1 MKKVFFLA
9 VVCAVFPVMA
19 KDEGMS
25 IKVET
30 SQGLVHVY
38 DSGGNGPAVM
48 LIHGN
53 SASGKIF
60 KKQFE
65 AFGKQYRLIAPD
77 LPGHGDSSPALDPQ
91 ACYSLPGYAKVLA
104 EVIQKLDLKEV
115 VLIGWSL
122 GGHIALEMSVLASLS
137 LKGILITGT
146 PPISLSPEG
155 FKKGFNVFEG
165 LDLVGFEDRFSEDQ
179 ARSFITCVNG
189 AHMVS
194 NETAFMIQDAIKTQ
208 GLARKH
214 MIASLH
220 AGVGTDQVK
229 IVTSM
234 RIPLAIIVGKNDCVI
249 NHDSIR
255 NGIYSSLWRQK
266 VHSIEDAGHAVFW
279 EKAEQFNK
287 LVADFLRAV
296 WE

>member
-1 MKKVFFLA
+1 MKKALFLA
-9 VVCAVFPVMA
+9 FGSAVFLLMA
-19 KDEGMS
+19 QGQGKS
-25 IKVET
+25 ITIET
-30 SQGLVHVY
+30 SQGLMHVH
-38 DSGGNGPAVM
+38 DSGGNGPAIM

-77 LPGHGDSSPALDPQ
+77 LPGHGDSSPAKDPQ

-104 EVIQKLDLKEV
+104 EIIKKLDLKEIV
-115 VLIGWSL
+115 VIGWSL
-122 GGHIALEMSVLASLS
+122 GGHIALEMSVLPSLL
-137 LKGILITGT
+137 LKGIVITGT

-155 FKKGFNVFEG
+155 FQKGFNVFEG
-165 LDLVGFEDRFSEDQ
+165 LDLVGFENIFSEDQ
-179 ARSFITCVNG
+179 ARSFIAHVNG

-194 NETAFMIQDAIKTQ
+194 NETSFMIQDAIKTQ

-220 AGVGTDQVK
+220 AGIGRDQVD
-229 IVTSM
+229 VVSSM

-249 NHDSIR
+249 NHDYIY
-255 NGIYSSLWRQK
+255 NVMYSSLWRQK
-266 VHSIEDAGHAVFW
+266 VYCIEDAGHAVFW

-287 LVADFLRAV
+287 LVSEFLKAILK
-296 WE
+296 